1 MAKKQARP
9 YHHGDLRTALVAA
22 TLELVEEHG
31 PRGFSLT
38 EAARRAGV
46 SAAAPYR
53 HFENKDAL
61 LAAIVVEGNQL
72 LAKEMRQAVG
82 KRPLDRAALPDLA
95 AAYVAF
101 ASRHRAYFMVI
112 FSAGID
118 KALFPAVAPSARA
131 ALGVAVEAAGNEADA
146 VACWTIAHGVAAL
159 ALDGALETTQPE
171 VEPEELAR
179 TTVAAHF
186 GLSLGRRD

>member
-1 MAKKQARP
+1 MTKKQARP

-72 LAKEMRQAVG
+72 LAKEMRQAIG
-82 KRPLDRAALPDLA
+82 RRPLDRAALPDLA

-101 ASRHRAYFMVI
+101 AFRHRAYFMVI
-112 FSAGID
+112 FSAGVD

-159 ALDGALETTQPE
+159 ALDGALEATRPE
-171 VEPEELAR
+171 IDPEELAR

-186 GLSLGRRD
+186 DL